1 MRLLVATAAALGLSA
16 CSMFMHSIEKPK
28 AEVRDVTVSS
38 AGFSGVSGQLR
49 LDVMNPNS
57 FGVPLSGIDWQLSIG
72 GARAV
77 TGKVELQATIP
88 AKGVAPVT
96 TSLTIDARDAIDV
109 ASSLARGARTY
120 QISARLHF
128 STTVGQIDVDIQHA
142 GQLDDESPIGLGGLG
157 GLRDSL

>member
-1 MRLLVATAAALGLSA
+1 MRLLVAAASVLALSA

-38 AGFSGVSGQLR
+38 AGFSGVTGQLR

-77 TGKVELQATIP
+77 TGRVELQQTIP
-88 AKGVAPVT
+88 AKGVAPVA
-96 TSLTIDARDAIDV
+96 TSLTIDARDAIAV
-109 ASSLARGARTY
+109 AGSLAAGARDY

-128 STTVGQIDVDIQHA
+128 STTIGQLDVDIQHS
-142 GQLDDESPIGLGGLG
+142 GRLDDESPIGLGRLGSIGL
-157 GLRDSL
+157 